1 MDRVANIVNT
11 NPLAAPAYFDQVK
24 GFIVNDEFK
33 NKFKGMATKVAQEA
47 EAEKWVET
55 KFAEA
60 LTKKDKTAISNLYL
74 EITKQFSGD
83 QQKTALM
90 IYDNLEKG
98 LSKQQE
104 KIRNDFENEAWGFV
118 EENRTSWK
126 GVPNTTKEWIREND
140 RKTYNA
146 INRYIKQNIEADRE
160 KAERQASER
169 RREARE
175 IAKDK
180 RDAEKE
186 KHSAAFYDLNTQMSN
201 DPKAFMSMNL
211 NNWRADLSPEDFRYF
226 AKKQSDFKLNPNAE
240 KQSTTLNDRINVE
253 TTLLKIDTNKQKKA
267 QFTKFVNNEVDSY
280 IANNNGKYPDAKQIN
295 SIINDVKKEWVV
307 SNWLGMSKKI
317 TRLDAVKVTSVSE
330 IPKPI
335 LDEIQTK
342 LKDRKSQATEQDII
356 NIYHTYMGLND

>member
-1 MDRVANIVNT
+1 
-11 NPLAAPAYFDQVK
+11 
-24 GFIVNDEFK
+24 
-33 NKFKGMATKVAQEA
+33 
-47 EAEKWVET
+47 
-55 KFAEA
+55 
-60 LTKKDKTAISNLYL
+60 
-74 EITKQFSGD
+74 
-83 QQKTALM
+83 M

-280 IANNNGKYPDAKQIN
+280 IANNNGKYPDAKQLN
-295 SIINDVKKEWVV
+295 SIINDAKKEY
-307 SNWLGMSKKI
+307 
-317 TRLDAVKVTSVSE
+317 VTSEFIGIKNKSRRFE
-330 IPKPI
+330 LQKAKTINDIPKDLLGEI
-335 LDEIQTK
+335 KADLDKRK
-342 LKDRKSQATEQDII
+342 LPATNEDII
-356 NIYHTYMGLND
+356 NIYNVYVGQND